1 MRVPCQKCGFINE
14 VTDEFHR
21 KGGKARAA
29 SMTPEERQRNARKAA
44 VTRKRNRKNKAKEV
58 QNGS

>member
-14 VTDEFHR
+14 VTDDFHV

-29 SMTPEERQRNARKAA
+29 SMTPEERSRNAKKAA
-44 VTRKRNRKNKAKEV
+44 KTKRKKKKEARWP
-58 QNGS
+58 S